1 MTLNRPQLSL
11 LLIALLLS
19 ACSSLGIRELSIE
32 ELEQKYA
39 NGASQFI
46 EVDGMRVHYRDE
58 GEGPPLLLIHGILA
72 SLHTWD
78 DWVDILKGEYR
89 LIRLD
94 LPGFGLTGPANFTY
108 DRDNYLQFIN
118 HFLKAL
124 DVERFTMVG
133 NSLGGFFA
141 WNYAIDYPQQVQRL
155 VLLDSAGY
163 AQEVP
168 IPMKLYTVPI
178 AGDITTHITPRVA
191 IAINIRDVYG
201 DPRKVTEETI
211 DRYYELQLRP
221 GNRKAA
227 QKLFEYAVTQAESDA
242 EGVSRISMPT
252 LIMWGGDD
260 DWVPTQLTEQWRRDL
275 PEAEIIIYPGVG
287 HVPMEEIPEKSAADL
302 RVFLK
307 RTASRD

>member
-1 MTLNRPQLSL
+1 MGIYQPHIYLFLMT
-11 LLIALLLS
+11 LLLS
-19 ACSSLGIRELSIE
+19 ACSSMGIQELSIE
-32 ELEQKYA
+32 KLEQKYA
-39 NGASQFI
+39 TGASQFI

-58 GEGPPLLLIHGILA
+58 GEGPTLLMLHGILA

-78 DWVDILKGEYR
+78 GWVDNLKGEYR

-94 LPGFGLTGPANFTY
+94 LPGFGLTGPANFVY
-108 DRDNYLQFIN
+108 NRDNYLQFIN

-124 DVERFTMVG
+124 NIEKFTMVG

-141 WNYAIDYPQQVQRL
+141 WNYAIDYPQQVERL

-163 AQEVP
+163 AQDVP
-168 IPMKLYTVPI
+168 FPMKLYTIPI
-178 AGDITTHITPRVA
+178 AGEITTHITPRAA

-201 DPRKVTEETI
+201 DSDKVTDETI

-227 QKLFEYAVTQAESDA
+227 KQLFEYAVTQAGSDA
-242 EGVSRISMPT
+242 EGISTISMPT

-260 DWVPTQLTEQWRRDL
+260 DWVPTQLTEYWRRDL
-275 PEAEIIIYPGVG
+275 PDAEIIIYPGVG
-287 HVPMEEIPEKSAADL
+287 HVPMEEIPDKSAADL
-302 RVFLK
+302 NVFMK
-307 RTASRD
+307 RDAH